1 MKDIN
6 RERRVLLNALRHVLQ
21 QKDDQGIHDVI
32 DQIKHRE
39 PDLGRSIKEDV
50 CVEVSAVLGKSE
62 INAGPWVEVMGGC
75 GEKEVL

>member
-21 QKDDQGIHDVI
+21 QRDDQGIHDVI

-39 PDLGRSIKEDV
+39 ADLGRSIKEDV
-50 CVEVSAVLGKSE
+50 CFEVGDILGKSE
-62 INAGPWVEVMGGC
+62 IKAGPWVEVMGGC
-75 GEKEVL
+75 DEKEGW